1 MKYITVSLVIL
12 SCVVDCVLSRL
23 QFDQSVVNAISD
35 EAIWTSLEE
44 RYDASENPSPV
55 YLITGEFYD

>member
-35 EAIWTSLEE
+35 EAIWTNLEE
-44 RYDASENPSPV
+44 RYGASENPSPV